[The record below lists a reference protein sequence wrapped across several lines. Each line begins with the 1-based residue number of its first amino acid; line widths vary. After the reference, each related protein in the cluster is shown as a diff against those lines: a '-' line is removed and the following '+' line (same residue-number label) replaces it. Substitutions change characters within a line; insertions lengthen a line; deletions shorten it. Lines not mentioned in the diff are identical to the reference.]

1 MANKEAAIYIVDLG
15 SSMGD
20 CHNGRIESDLD
31 WSLRYVW
38 DKITTT
44 AQRALKGKCVGVL
57 GLRTDET
64 NNRYAAAADDDE
76 ENENKGYDNISELM
90 ELGPMSLPRVKALR
104 AKLRPSETETGDAM
118 SAIILAGEIINGFT
132 LSKSGK
138 PLQWKRE
145 IYLITGGTGAIDED
159 DVDAIAA
166 RLTDIGIKLTIMQ
179 VPLTVAERCYRADH
193 LRAEA

>member
-1 MANKEAAIYIVDLG
+1 MMAGKEAVIYIVDLG
-15 SSMGD
+15 SSMDD
-20 CHNGRIESDLD
+20 CHNGRTESDLD

-44 AQRALKGKCVGVL
+44 AQRALKGRCVGVL

-64 NNRYAAAADDDE
+64 NNRYAAADDDE

-90 ELGPMSLPRVKALR
+90 ELGPMSLPRIKELK
-104 AKLRPSETETGDAM
+104 AKLRPSEIESGDAM

-145 IYLITGGTGAIDED
+145 IYLITNGTGAIDED

-166 RLTDIGIKLTIMQ
+166 RLTEIGIKLTIMQ
-179 VPLTVAERCYRADH
+179 VLLTVLEPCPPC
-193 LRAEA
+193 